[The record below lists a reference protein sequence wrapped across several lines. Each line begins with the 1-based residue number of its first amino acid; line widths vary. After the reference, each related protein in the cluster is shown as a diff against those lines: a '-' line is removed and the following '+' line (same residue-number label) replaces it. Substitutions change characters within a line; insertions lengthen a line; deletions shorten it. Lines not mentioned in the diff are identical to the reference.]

1 MTLKREAPESMS
13 SRARAFCVEALIGK
27 KSRREEEEETV
38 EVGRHRTT
46 VDDTPA
52 DLERATQQSDQKDDF
67 TSGTLAGP
75 SAGIGW
81 KESVGPSGDVKGS
94 SGCDS
99 PESVR
104 VDLCSKE
111 LWRKFHSLGTEMIIT
126 KAGRRMFPTVKVRIS
141 GLDPEA
147 SYILFLDVVPVD
159 DKRYRYVYHS
169 SQWMVAG
176 PGDPPSS
183 PSQTR
188 TTPSPSTSNNRP
200 PSHSPVPQYSSS
212 SGTPAAESLAA
223 PPAAPSSAAATG
235 STAGATTSRTAR
247 LFVHPDSPAPGQ
259 LWMAQGVVSFDK
271 LKLTNNRRPL
281 VRGQVSLHSMHKYIP
296 RVHVLRTEDL
306 ETPAEVQALEAL
318 ESEEGR
324 GESGEGGERRQRP
337 PVHPKRLRRIRRRHS
352 VFSFPETT
360 FTTVTA
366 YQNQQITRL
375 KIASNPFAKGFRE
388 ASRNRDVLE
397 ECRQGPMAFPS
408 PPPPMALHC
417 SHFSDAQHRLHMQ
430 PPQIPGFPSPSDYQ
444 YYCTRLPLTMPV
456 KFVVPPQSALP
467 YDGIMRQPRG
477 VGLYNE
483 GPLDG
488 WSSSQPLLHPS
499 SIHEMSSS
507 SHCMLPHFGHLPA
520 DVIDLSKL
528 K

>member
-1 MTLKREAPESMS
+1 MTLKREAPETMS

-27 KSRREEEEETV
+27 KSRRGEEESQAEEGNSNGTAVEDEEEELYGGAV
-38 EVGRHRTT
+38 HVGDAPGPPPNENNTGAF
-46 VDDTPA
+46 P
-52 DLERATQQSDQKDDF
+52 
-67 TSGTLAGP
+67 GGPPAGP
-75 SAGIGW
+75 SGGIGW
-81 KESVGPSGDVKGS
+81 SDSGGPSAEGKGTG
-94 SGCDS
+94 GCGSAD
-99 PESVR
+99 SVR

-183 PSQTR
+183 
-188 TTPSPSTSNNRP
+188 
-200 PSHSPVPQYSSS
+200 
-212 SGTPAAESLAA
+212 
-223 PPAAPSSAAATG
+223 
-235 STAGATTSRTAR
+235 AR

-306 ETPAEVQALEAL
+306 DTPAEVQALEAL
-318 ESEEGR
+318 ESE
-324 GESGEGGERRQRP
+324 
-337 PVHPKRLRRIRRRHS
+337 RRHS

-408 PPPPMALHC
+408 PPPPMSLHC
-417 SHFSDAQHRLHMQ
+417 THFSDAQHRLQ
-430 PPQIPGFPSPSDYQ
+430 LPPPQVSGFPSPSDYQ
-444 YYCTRLPLTMPV
+444 YYCSRLPLTMPV
-456 KFVVPPQSALP
+456 KFVVPPQGAMS
-467 YDGIMRQPRG
+467 YDGIIRHPRG
-477 VGLYNE
+477 VSLYGE
-483 GPLDG
+483 GPLEG
-488 WSSSQPLLHPS
+488 WPSSQPLLHPT
-499 SIHEMSSS
+499 SIHEMSPPP
-507 SHCMLPHFGHLPA
+507 HCMLNNLSHYGHLPA